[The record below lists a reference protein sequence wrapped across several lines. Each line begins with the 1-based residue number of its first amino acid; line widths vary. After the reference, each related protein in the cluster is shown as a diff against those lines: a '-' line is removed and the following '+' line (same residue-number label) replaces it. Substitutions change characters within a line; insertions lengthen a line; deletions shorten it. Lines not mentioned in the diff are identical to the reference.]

1 MLQKENQ
8 RQRSQHNI
16 DNISNE
22 QSKSTRVKP
31 QRSAAEANIDLV
43 DINYSTGKWKMGGWH
58 DTTANQVL
66 SYPPD
71 GRTMRQFIS

>member
-43 DINYSTGKWKMGGWH
+43 DINYST
-58 DTTANQVL
+58 
-66 SYPPD
+66 
-71 GRTMRQFIS
+71 